1 MKKSHLMPRFRKHLF
16 ICNNKRSEDD
26 PRGSCSEKNS
36 DSLIDYAKKR
46 VHELGLK
53 GEIRVNKAGCLD
65 ACAYGP
71 AMVVYPDDTWY
82 SPKTKNDIE
91 VILEKHILNNKIAEE
106 LVIDFKIK

>member
-1 MKKSHLMPRFRKHLF
+1 MPRFRKHLF

-26 PRGSCSEKNS
+26 PRGSCSKKNS